1 MNFDFMFLE
10 ELCVAST
17 PVLMKSLQK
26 QLLACYKKVIYTP
39 ECVVAF
45 GEIPI
50 ALVAH
55 VDTVVPFAPS
65 ELFYDRFKRTCLA
78 LGQGA
83 GFDDRAGIYAIWKI
97 VEACGKCRPTII
109 LTTGEEDYGVGA
121 HKLASKVDIGN
132 IKYLIEL
139 DRAGVQ
145 DCVFYYCE
153 NEDFK
158 KYVESFGFKE
168 EKGSYTD
175 ISFLM
180 HKWKICGVNL
190 SVGYFCEHTD
200 WENLNVDALHLTIN
214 KVLRMLREEN
224 IPDFEYKGDGSKWL

>member
-1 MNFDFMFLE
+1 MNFNFMFLE
-10 ELCVAST
+10 ELCKAST
-17 PVLMKSLQK
+17 PVLKSNLQK
-26 QLLACYKKVIYTP
+26 QLLRCYDSVICDPNYI
-39 ECVVAF
+39 VAI
-45 GEIPI
+45 GDIPI

-55 VDTVVPFAPS
+55 MDTIFSSPPP

-78 LGQGA
+78 LGEGA

-97 VEACGKCRPTII
+97 VEACGKHKPTII
-109 LTTGEEDYGVGA
+109 LTLGEEQGGLGA
-121 HKLASKVDIGN
+121 RELAKSETIKD

-139 DRAGVQ
+139 DRAGAR

-158 KYVESFGFKE
+158 RYVESFGFKE
-168 EKGSYTD
+168 AKGSYTD

-190 SVGYFCEHTD
+190 SIGYFCEHCAY
-200 WENLNVDALHLTIN
+200 ENLNVDALHWTIQ
-214 KVLRMLREEN
+214 KVLKMLHEED
-224 IPDFEYKGDGSKWL
+224 IPDFEFKGDGSQWQ